1 MSSEDFACE
10 PKRSWRVFCDGNV
23 QLGEYA
29 VRKAILV
36 LALLATAA
44 TTALAQNQPND
55 GPARNRGGDSY
66 GEPYSGTAAARQQ
79 AHGW

>member
-1 MSSEDFACE
+1 
-10 PKRSWRVFCDGNV
+10 
-23 QLGEYA
+23 
-29 VRKAILV
+29 VRKAILA
-36 LALLATAA
+36 LALLAAA
-44 TTALAQNQPND
+44 TTTALAQNQPND